1 MQKKIIYINQKNT
14 LSLGFN
20 VCMTLLAA
28 SRAMTILFL
37 DCTPLGSFIE
47 ELESNTITTSLSDGE
62 AAAAYEDLK
71 IRIK

>member
-1 MQKKIIYINQKNT
+1 
-14 LSLGFN
+14 
-20 VCMTLLAA
+20 MTLLAA